1 MQRLDNY
8 EHSGMQ
14 VEIHL
19 DEDPGPSNP
28 REHSNIGAM
37 LCAHRRYL
45 LGDEQLTGDDF
56 TSTVSCPTCDGSGE
70 NPRRANLWRRHP
82 HGWVLVGA
90 GSFESMEGEMRRMV
104 HRADLAGR
112 TKEAADLMIETCDCP
127 RCEGD
132 GEIDVPLAVYL
143 EQERGAT
150 VILPLGLIDHSGI
163 SMYVGAG
170 AHPHDPGGWD
180 SGQVGLIFDTADT
193 RKECGMENATREDIE
208 RALRAEVNAY
218 DQFLRGE
225 VYCYTVTDADGE
237 HVDSCGG
244 FLGSLSYVRTE
255 ANAAAEY
262 AAEAAAREK
271 HERHL
276 MACRDIA
283 TV

>member
-1 MQRLDNY
+1 MQSVETY
-8 EHSGMQ
+8 EHAGMN

-19 DEDPGPSNP
+19 DQDPGPSNP
-28 REHSNIGAM
+28 REHSNVGVM
-37 LCAHRRYL
+37 LCGHRRYL
-45 LGDEQLTGDDF
+45 LGDEQLSGDDF
-56 TSTVSCPTCDGSGE
+56 ANAVSCPSCDGSGE
-70 NPRRANLWRRHP
+70 NPPRAKLWRRGP
-82 HGWVLVGA
+82 GGWVLVGD

-104 HRADLAGR
+104 QRADLAGR

-127 RCEGD
+127 RCEGE

-170 AHPHDPGGWD
+170 AHRYDPGGWD
-180 SGQVGLIFDTADT
+180 SGQVGLIFDTAET
-193 RKECGMENATREDIE
+193 RKECGMENASYEDIE

-225 VYCYTVTDADGE
+225 VYCYTVTDPDGE
-237 HVDSCGG
+237 HVESCGG
-244 FLGSLSYVRTE
+244 FLGSLSYVRSE

-262 AAEAAAREK
+262 AAKAAEREK
-271 HERHL
+271 QERHL